1 MSVRFA
7 QIDLSRLP
15 APEVIE
21 PLDFEAL
28 FEAMKAEVAA
38 LDPDLA
44 SVLELESEP
53 AVKVLQAIAYARL
66 LDRARVNDAAR
77 AVMLATARGAD
88 LDHLGVL
95 FGVERAEITPA
106 DLDASPP
113 VAAVMESDERFR
125 ARIQLSLQAFST
137 GGPAGAY
144 RYWAFTAH
152 PAVLD
157 AMVDSP
163 EPGDVRVVV
172 LPDPEAEISTEAL
185 LGVVASIVTREDIRI
200 LCDNVYVTPPVF
212 VPFSVEAQIEVFSG
226 PDPTPVMEAAQA
238 AVEEL
243 VASAYRLGASVTRS
257 ALIAALHQPGVRE
270 VTLTTPSTSVY
281 AAPNE
286 VPECVSISFAEPS
299 VYEPPISMPGG
310 SGSG

>member
-15 APEVIE
+15 APNVIE

-28 FEAMKAEVAA
+28 FAAMKAEVAA

-44 SVLELESEP
+44 AVLELESEP
-53 AVKVLQAIAYARL
+53 AVKVLQAVAYARL

-77 AVMLATARGAD
+77 AVMLATATGAD
-88 LDHLGVL
+88 LDNIGAL
-95 FGVERAEITPA
+95 FGVARAEITPA
-106 DLDASPP
+106 DLDVSPP
-113 VAAVMESDERFR
+113 VAAVMESDTRLR
-125 ARIQLSLQAFST
+125 ARIQLSLQAFSS

-144 RYWAFTAH
+144 RFWAFTAH

-157 AMVDSP
+157 VMVDSP

-172 LPDPEAEISTEAL
+172 LPDPEAGISDGSLLEA
-185 LGVVASIVTREDIRI
+185 VTQVVTREDIRI
-200 LCDNVYVTPPVF
+200 LCDNVYVVPPVF

-226 PDPTPVMEAAQA
+226 PDPAPVIEAAQA
-238 AVEEL
+238 AVEEV

-270 VTLTTPSTSVY
+270 VTLTTPSSSVY

-286 VPECVSISFAEPS
+286 VPECVSISFAPPS
-299 VYEPPISMPGG
+299 VFEPPISSPGG
-310 SGSG
+310 SGGG